1 MCAFILHSCHNSCL
15 WPTGMSFN
23 PVTPPLSTHLPHLFK
38 TEFKGSVTLSRLY
51 RLKKKIL
58 SQTMTKNARRTEA
71 MLVMIEST
79 NSKIKDFIV
88 GINQN
93 EDIIGLTL
101 SLCLYPGQCLV
112 ACQQLLFSYFGF
124 LSVSRSISQHLHF
137 SKSRVSSGNLVS
149 LLLSSPASEQR
160 SNLLNHRTV
169 GFFSQTES

>member
-1 MCAFILHSCHNSCL
+1 
-15 WPTGMSFN
+15 MSFN
-23 PVTPPLSTHLPHLFK
+23 PVTPPLSTHLQHLFK

-93 EDIIGLTL
+93 EDIMGLTL
-101 SLCLYPGQCLV
+101 SLSLFWPVLIRLLTIPFFLFWFSLSFTLHLTTTPFLQIQGQLR
-112 ACQQLLFSYFGF
+112 QL
-124 LSVSRSISQHLHF
+124 
-137 SKSRVSSGNLVS
+137 S
-149 LLLSSPASEQR
+149 LLLSSLASEQR
-160 SNLLNHRTV
+160 SN
-169 GFFSQTES
+169 F